1 MTDTAQAV
9 PMEEAR
15 LRAWQRLTMA
25 LLFLGYAGYYV
36 CRVHLSVATP
46 LLIKSL
52 GSQGVDKVFIGGFVS
67 LGTLC
72 YAIGKFVN
80 GTIADF
86 VGGRRMFLFGM
97 VGAIVFTL
105 LFGLGGIPFFT
116 IAWMLNRLVQ
126 STGWVGMVKI
136 TSRWF
141 SYPSYGAAMGI
152 ISLSFLLGDAG
163 WRWVLGLLIRH
174 GLDWP
179 GVFVVS
185 ALTLTPIFLLCLILV
200 KESPKDVGLPEPAAN
215 PGNVFGQA
223 GQEEHPIGLGDLLL
237 PLLRSGAFWAVCM
250 LSLGFTLVRET
261 FGTWTPE
268 YLTEVIKMQAGPAGQ
283 ASAFFPL
290 FGAVSTLVCGFYSDR
305 VGAWGRA
312 AMILIGL
319 ILSIPL
325 LLMLGYMPF
334 HGSAVLAVL
343 VLSLVAFLLI
353 GPYTFLAG
361 AIALDFGG
369 KKGSATACGWID
381 GIGYVGAIFAGEG
394 IGSIA
399 QRLGWGPAFGTL
411 AGVAALSCIAATVYL
426 VQSRSHVVKTM
437 EKLSG

>member
-1 MTDTAQAV
+1 
-9 PMEEAR
+9 
-15 LRAWQRLTMA
+15 
-25 LLFLGYAGYYV
+25 
-36 CRVHLSVATP
+36 VHLSVATP

-52 GSQGVDKVFIGGFVS
+52 GSQGVNKVSIGAFVS

-72 YAIGKFVN
+72 YAFGKFVN
-80 GTIADF
+80 GSIADF
-86 VGGRRMFLFGM
+86 IGGRRMFLFGM
-97 VGAIVFTL
+97 AGAIVFTL
-105 LFGLGGIPFFT
+105 LFGLGGLPFFT

-141 SYPSYGAAMGI
+141 SYASYGAAMGV

-163 WRWVLGLLIRH
+163 WRWVLGQMISY
-174 GLDWP
+174 GLGWR

-185 ALTLTPIFLLCLILV
+185 ALTLAPIFLICLLLV
-200 KESPKDVGLPEPAAN
+200 KESPKEVGLPEPEAN
-215 PGNVFGQA
+215 PGNVFGEA
-223 GQEEHPIGLGDLLL
+223 GQEEQPTSLADVLL
-237 PLLRSGAFWAVCM
+237 PLFKSGAFWAVCM

-268 YLTEVIKMQAGPAGQ
+268 YLTEVVKMQAGPAGQ

-319 ILSIPL
+319 VLSIPL

-334 HGSAVLAVL
+334 HGSSVLAVV

-353 GPYTFLAG
+353 GPYTFLGG

-369 KKGSATACGWID
+369 KKGSSTACGWID
-381 GIGYVGAIFAGEG
+381 GVGYVGGIFAGEG
-394 IGSIA
+394 IGKIA
-399 QRLGWGPAFGTL
+399 QRAGWGPAFGTL
-411 AGVAALSCIAATVYL
+411 AGVAALSCIAAAVYL
-426 VQSRSHVVKTM
+426 VQSRSHKVR
-437 EKLSG
+437 E

>member
-1 MTDTAQAV
+1 LADTVQAV
-9 PMEEAR
+9 PIDEAR
-15 LRAWQRLTMA
+15 LRAWQRLTIA

-52 GSQGVDKVFIGGFVS
+52 GSQGINKEFIGAFVS

-80 GTIADF
+80 GSIADF

-97 VGAIVFTL
+97 AGAIVFTL

-136 TSRWF
+136 TARWF
-141 SYPSYGAAMGI
+141 SYASYGAAMGV

-163 WRWVLGLLIRH
+163 WRWVLGQMISY
-174 GLDWP
+174 GLSWR

-185 ALTLTPIFLLCLILV
+185 ALTLAPIFLLCLALV
-200 KESPKDVGLPEPAAN
+200 KESPKDAGLPEPAAN
-215 PGNVFGQA
+215 PDNVFGEA
-223 GQEEHPIGLGDLLL
+223 GQQEQPTSLADVLL
-237 PLLRSGAFWAVCM
+237 PLLKSGAFWAVCM

-268 YLTEVIKMQAGPAGQ
+268 YLTEVVKMQAGPAGQ

-290 FGAVSTLVCGFYSDR
+290 FGAFSTLVCGFSSDK
-305 VGAWGRA
+305 VGSRGRA

-325 LLMLGYMPF
+325 LLMLGYLPF
-334 HGSAVLAVL
+334 HGSVVLPVML
-343 VLSLVAFLLI
+343 LSVVAFLLI

-381 GIGYVGAIFAGEG
+381 GVGYVGAIFAGEG

-411 AGVAALSCIAATVYL
+411 AGVAALSCIAAAIYL
-426 VQSRSHVVKTM
+426 AQSRAQGVKTRR
-437 EKLSG
+437 